1 MGTNRANA
9 SQDDQNPK
17 VTPEIAAEAAV
28 WVARLHGPSR
38 SPKMER
44 EFREWQAR
52 SAAHRHAFERTT
64 DMWEAVPRVRLADA
78 YASAKSSTN
87 ASTSWRASGADA
99 PGGVG
104 GYGRQGRRLCWASL
118 LVVPVLAAAG
128 FLIFRMSLQG
138 DAYATKVGEQQLIV
152 LDDGSR
158 MTLNTD
164 TKVRVKMHADRRSVE
179 VDEGEA
185 LFEVAKDPRRP
196 FVVRAGGSE
205 VEALGTVF
213 SVRLADG
220 VAHLA
225 DKLAV
230 TLVEG
235 QVKVSADP
243 SAGFGGLAPSSPVL
257 MHAGERIQLA
267 KLAIGDGRAQQQLD
281 RPRMDRLLAWKRN
294 EAVFEDVRL
303 SDAIAEMNRYSR
315 TKIILAGDAVLG
327 QLRVSG
333 QFRTGDNANFAQAVS
348 ALHGLTLR
356 RDEGRGEGGER
367 LELSL
372 PH

>member
-1 MGTNRANA
+1 MGRSPPNA
-9 SQDDQNPK
+9 PQDDQTPH
-17 VTPEIAAEAAV
+17 VTPEVAAEAAV

-44 EFREWQAR
+44 EFRAWQAR

-64 DMWEAVPRVRLADA
+64 DMWEAVPRVSLADA
-78 YASAKSSTN
+78 YASANAN
-87 ASTSWRASGADA
+87 ASASASSRA
-99 PGGVG
+99 PGVNAGGGGG
-104 GYGRQGRRLCWASL
+104 GYDWRGRRLHLVPA
-118 LVVPVLAAAG
+118 LVVPLLAAAA
-128 FLIFRMSLQG
+128 FLFFRTSVQG

-164 TKVRVKMHADRRSVE
+164 TKVRVKMRTDRRAVE
-179 VDEGEA
+179 VEEGEA
-185 LFEVAKDPRRP
+185 LFEVAKDSQRP
-196 FVVRAGGSE
+196 FIVRVGGTE
-205 VEALGTVF
+205 VEAVGTVF

-220 VAHLA
+220 GDHFAA
-225 DKLAV
+225 KLAV

-235 QVKVSADP
+235 QVKVRADP
-243 SAGFGGLAPSSPVL
+243 SSWTGGLAPGNPVL

-267 KLAIGDGRAQQQLD
+267 KIGPGDGGALQQLD
-281 RPRMDRLLAWKRN
+281 RPRMDRVLAWKRN
-294 EAVFEDVRL
+294 EAVFDDVRL

-315 TKIILAGDAVLG
+315 TPITLRGDAALA

-333 QFRTGDNANFAQAVS
+333 QFKTGDNASFAQAIS

-356 RDEGRGEGGER
+356 KSGGKGGGEER